1 MSFHTNMMNDL
12 VSIIIPAYNASARIK
27 LALESVIAQDYMN
40 IEVIAVDDA
49 SNDDTG
55 KIAHEVLS
63 RSSFAHRIITHE
75 RNKGVSAARNTGIES
90 AHGKYICFM
99 DADDIIRENF
109 ISCLHSAIVKGEYD
123 ISFCGLTNRFTDGRP
138 DKNLHSARENH
149 NISAENLI
157 IRGNVPSVYCCMYS
171 REFIA
176 HHNLRFHEG
185 CISGEDIEFVMKALC
200 MAGKISFTPECLYIY
215 IHHNSM
221 GSETGDKITRYASNT
236 GAIMRTAEYL
246 AENSNSESVK
256 RFAQNVL
263 MPRGAIM
270 NFTLQAMKGNRE
282 IYSSLLHDGNKI
294 EILRRAISL
303 YTITKKPEVFF
314 KAFMILHMPG
324 IYYRIR
330 RK

>member
-1 MSFHTNMMNDL
+1 MMNDL

-63 RSSFAHRIITHE
+63 RSSFTYRIITHE

-90 AHGKYICFM
+90 AQGKYICFM

-109 ISCLHSAIVKGEYD
+109 ISCLHSAIVKGECD
-123 ISFCGLTNRFTDGRP
+123 ISFCGLTDTFTDGRP
-138 DKNLHSARENH
+138 GKDIHYARENQ
-149 NISAENLI
+149 NVSGENLI
-157 IRGNVPSVYCCMYS
+157 IRGNVPPVYCCMYS

-176 HHNLRFHEG
+176 RHNLKFHEG

-200 MAGKISFTPECLYIY
+200 MAGKISFTPECLYMCV
-215 IHHNSM
+215 HHKGM
-221 GSETGDKITRYASNT
+221 GSIRRREAPRYEDNT
-236 GAIMRTAEYL
+236 LAQIRTAEYISERSTSESL
-246 AENSNSESVK
+246 RAYAENI
-256 RFAQNVL
+256 L
-263 MPRGAIM
+263 MPGIVARM
-270 NFTLQAMKGNRE
+270 FKLCAMKNDRE
-282 IYSSLLHDGNKI
+282 NYDLMLRDRNIRD
-294 EILRRAISL
+294 ILKRALSFHVL
-303 YTITKKPEVFF
+303 AKKTELFF

-324 IYYRIR
+324 VYFML
-330 RK
+330 RKGSRL